1 MGYEIQ
7 FKESAVK
14 ELKKISKPDA
24 KSILLKI
31 IENLSRNPESYP
43 ALKGDLRG
51 MKKLRFGD
59 YRIIFTVEKKLVL
72 ILRVGQ
78 RKDIYVG

>member
-51 MKKLRFGD
+51 MKKLRFCD

-72 ILRVGQ
+72 ILRVGH